1 MASDPHDDEDAFRW
15 EGDDS
20 PTRPPRPDRTGTAL
34 PDGWRAVGKG
44 SEAAPAERD
53 TAPDTTAPDAPESR
67 DEDSTPGSL
76 GNVALV
82 SLGLLGGIYLL
93 YTVGWLLGS
102 SRLSAATSFWLEPA
116 AVVPALWVAVA
127 APALWFG
134 GVLLLT
140 RASAGWVRFAWL
152 VVGAFL
158 LVPWPFVIGV

>member
-1 MASDPHDDEDAFRW
+1 MASDPRDDEDAFRW

-20 PTRPPRPDRTGTAL
+20 PTRPPRPASVGADL
-34 PDGWRAVGKG
+34 PAGWQAVGAG
-44 SEAAPAERD
+44 SEASAVASD
-53 TAPDTTAPDAPESR
+53 APDSSGAESADR
-67 DEDSTPGSL
+67 DEEPGSL

-93 YTVGWLLGS
+93 YTVGWILGS

-134 GVLLLT
+134 GVLLRS
-140 RASAGWVRFAWL
+140 RASATWVRFAWL
-152 VVGAFL
+152 IVGVFL

>member
-1 MASDPHDDEDAFRW
+1 MASDPHDEEDAFRW

-20 PTRPPRPDRTGTAL
+20 PTRPTRPARPERTGAAL

-44 SEAAPAERD
+44 SETTPDDDVAPAPE
-53 TAPDTTAPDAPESR
+53 AVTTA
-67 DEDSTPGSL
+67 DEDAELAPL

-102 SRLSAATSFWLEPA
+102 SRLAAATSFWLEPA

-134 GVLLLT
+134 GVMLLT
-140 RASAGWVRFAWL
+140 RASAAWVRFAWL
-152 VVGAFL
+152 VVGVFL
-158 LVPWPFVIGV
+158 LLPWPFVIGV

>member
-1 MASDPHDDEDAFRW
+1 MASDPHDEEDAFRW

-20 PTRPPRPDRTGTAL
+20 PTRPTRPERTGAAL

-44 SEAAPAERD
+44 SETTPDDDVAPAPE
-53 TAPDTTAPDAPESR
+53 AVTTA
-67 DEDSTPGSL
+67 DEDAEPAPL

-102 SRLSAATSFWLEPA
+102 SRLAAATSFWLEPA

-134 GVLLLT
+134 GVMLLT
-140 RASAGWVRFAWL
+140 RRASAAWVRFAWL
-152 VVGAFL
+152 VVGVFL
-158 LVPWPFVIGV
+158 LLPWPFVIGV

>member
-20 PTRPPRPDRTGTAL
+20 ATRPPRPDRAGAAL
-34 PDGWRAVGKG
+34 PEGWHAVGKG
-44 SEAAPAERD
+44 SEAASVETD
-53 TAPDTTAPDAPESR
+53 EPDPKAGEPR
-67 DEDSTPGSL
+67 DEEAEPGSH

-102 SRLSAATSFWLEPA
+102 SRLFAATSFWLEPA

-140 RASAGWVRFAWL
+140 RASASWVRFAWL
-152 VVGAFL
+152 IVGVFL

>member
-20 PTRPPRPDRTGTAL
+20 PTRPPRAERADAAL
-34 PDGWRAVGKG
+34 PTGWRAVGMG
-44 SEAAPAERD
+44 SDAVPPAAAHATDTDTPDAAAAQDEDAAPA
-53 TAPDTTAPDAPESR
+53 
-67 DEDSTPGSL
+67 SL

-102 SRLSAATSFWLEPA
+102 SRLSAATAFWLEPA

-127 APALWFG
+127 SPALWFG

-140 RASAGWVRFAWL
+140 RASAPWVRFAWL
-152 VVGAFL
+152 IVGAFL